1 MTTNYE
7 PSPNNNEQDVK
18 PVFATNYYSDENI
31 NRSHID
37 IDIKPT
43 LPSYQYGDE
52 IHKMNENNVIRYQP
66 TYISTKY
73 TSQQTFENKYSVS
86 GLNLPPPITTETV
99 QAMHTS
105 TIRYGGSLPQKFSP
119 MIAPPSIPVSQNET
133 LRSASMEPTALVTTH
148 TTPKNTNASAAANPN
163 STVSNATTSTT
174 STTSTKSETKKGA
187 RRPEKPQIS
196 YINLI
201 AKAIRSSPN
210 KQCTLNEIY
219 VFLQNE

>member
-1 MTTNYE
+1 MTNYE
-7 PSPNNNEQDVK
+7 PPPNNNEQDVK

-31 NRSHID
+31 NRGHID

-52 IHKMNENNVIRYQP
+52 IHKMNKNNVIRYQP
-66 TYISTKY
+66 TYISTQY
-73 TSQQTFENKYSVS
+73 TSQQTFENKYSVP
-86 GLNLPPPITTETV
+86 GLNLPSPICTETV

-105 TIRYGGSLPQKFSP
+105 TTRYGGSSQKFST
-119 MIAPPSIPVSQNET
+119 MIAPPVSQNET
-133 LRSASMEPTALVTTH
+133 VRSSSMEPTALVTTH
-148 TTPKNTNASAAANPN
+148 TTSKNTNASATSNPN
-163 STVSNATTSTT
+163 STDS
-174 STTSTKSETKKGA
+174 KSETKKGA
-187 RRPEKPQIS
+187 QRPDKPKIS

-210 KQCTLNEIY
+210 KQCTLREIY

>member
-7 PSPNNNEQDVK
+7 PPPNNNEQDVK

-31 NRSHID
+31 NRGHID

-73 TSQQTFENKYSVS
+73 TSQQTFENKYSVP
-86 GLNLPPPITTETV
+86 GLNLPKPICTETV

-105 TIRYGGSLPQKFSP
+105 TIRYGGSSQKFST

-133 LRSASMEPTALVTTH
+133 LRSSSMEPTALVTTH
-148 TTPKNTNASAAANPN
+148 TTSKHTNASATSNPN
-163 STVSNATTSTT
+163 STGSNATTSTT